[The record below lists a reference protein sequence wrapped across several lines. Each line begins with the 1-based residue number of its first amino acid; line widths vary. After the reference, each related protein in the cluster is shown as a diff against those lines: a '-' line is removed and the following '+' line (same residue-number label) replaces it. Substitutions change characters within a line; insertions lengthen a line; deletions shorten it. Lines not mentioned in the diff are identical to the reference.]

1 MSSMESIRQILEQ
14 IGQSVSGITHVIL
27 MDRTGLMIANFS
39 KYVFKQLDIDA
50 VGAIMGA
57 VFQAGEEE
65 GNSLEFNGL
74 EIQINEFK
82 TGFRFAVA
90 CEDAGVLGVISDK
103 DIQIGLVR
111 AAMKKFAPLLGKA
124 MKKMLS
130 TSNSAAMEDL
140 KDLFSSDGL

>member
-1 MSSMESIRQILEQ
+1 
-14 IGQSVSGITHVIL
+14 
-27 MDRTGLMIANFS
+27 MIASFS

-50 VGAIMGA
+50 IGAIMGA
-57 VFQAGEEE
+57 VFQAAEEE
-65 GNSLEFNGL
+65 GNALEFSGL

-82 TGFRFAVA
+82 QGFRFAVA

-111 AAMKKFAPLLGKA
+111 ASMKKYAPLLGKA
-124 MKKMLS
+124 MKKMLT
-130 TSNSAAMEDL
+130 TSNQAAMEDL